1 MTNEDF
7 STLCVCAIRYCQGRK
22 TYMPALVQR
31 IVKDNIGMITT
42 NTLEVLIQDCKFQA
56 SMNLYGDEEIDKP
69 GWISWK
75 EFLITELKNRENEM
89 ELVTN

>member
-7 STLCVCAIRYCQGRK
+7 NTLCVCAIRYCFGRK

-31 IVKDNIGMITT
+31 IVKDNISMINT

-75 EFLITELKNRENEM
+75 EFLMTELKNRENE
-89 ELVTN
+89 LIQ